1 MYNPTFQQRSS
12 HDRAP
17 LRHHRDG
24 TDIFEELRREAMS
37 LGRKEGFAFLPGN
50 GGFVGFTKSSGGFDK
65 RLQYRLKIEG
75 RAADDLKH
83 IGGSGLLLQGL
94 AQFVEQAGILDGDDG
109 LVGEIDD
116 QRDLLVGEWANFLAI
131 DDDSADHLVLTK
143 HRYGDVRP
151 RTAEFG
157 RGAGHLFS

>member
-1 MYNPTFQQRSS
+1 
-12 HDRAP
+12 
-17 LRHHRDG
+17 HRDS
-24 TDIFEELRREAMS
+24 TDIFKELGREAMS

-94 AQFVEQAGILDGDDG
+94 AQFVEQAGIFGGGDG
-109 LVGEIDD
+109 LGWGNYD
-116 QRDLLVGEWANFLAI
+116 QRGLLFGGLGEFLAVRC
-131 DDDSADHLVLTK
+131 DYAQYLVLPK
-143 HRYGDVRP
+143 HRYRRVGP
-151 RTAEFG
+151 
-157 RGAGHLFS
+157 